1 MTPFRKPDKRDG
13 VFTRRALL
21 LGGGQLAVLGLLGAK
36 LYQVQVIEGERYATL
51 AESNRISARL
61 TAPSRGRIL
70 DRTGLVI
77 AGNQL
82 NWSAQLVAE
91 QTDNVDATLD
101 AFARL
106 IPLAGHERAR
116 ILRDLRR
123 HRRFT
128 PVAVRDDLTWEEMA
142 RIEVNAPDLPGIVVD
157 AGSTRAYSQGPALA
171 HLVGYVAAPNE
182 EDADDDP
189 MMGLPGLRIG
199 RSGMERAQD
208 EALRGKAGVVEMEA
222 NAVGR
227 VIREIG
233 RQDGTPGEDVG
244 LTIDAGLQRAAIGR
258 LGDESASAVV
268 LDARNGEVLA
278 MTTTPSFDP
287 SLFGSGVSHAQWAE
301 WMGDKRAPL
310 INKAVAGLYAPGS
323 TFKMAVAAAGLEA
336 RTITLR
342 DRIVCPGYL
351 DIGDTRFHCWR
362 KGGHGALDVR
372 NALKHSCDVFF
383 YETARRTGIDRIA
396 ATANLFGF
404 GVDLGIELPGAR
416 TGLMPTKAWRQRG
429 GHAWNLGDTIS
440 CGIGQGYIQ
449 TTPLALATYTARLAT
464 GRAVEPHLLRTLGG
478 VAQKGAQAGDWPAL
492 AVPEPVLQVARE
504 GMWAV
509 VNEAGGTAPV
519 ARLPLA
525 GVQMAGKTGST
536 QVRRVSREQRER
548 GFKSERLPW
557 ELRPHALFVCYAPFD
572 APRYAVAV
580 VVEHGNAGAA
590 AAAPL
595 ARDIMADAL
604 VSRTRNSSG

>member
-1 MTPFRKPDKRDG
+1 MTPSRKLDKRHA

-36 LYQVQVIEGERYATL
+36 LYQVQVIDGERYATL

-61 TAPSRGRIL
+61 VAPSRGRIL

-91 QTDNVDATLD
+91 QADDIDATLD

-106 IPLAGHERAR
+106 IPLAEHERAR

-128 PVAVRDDLTWEEMA
+128 PVAVRDDLAWEEMA
-142 RIEVNAPDLPGIVVD
+142 RIEANAPDLPGIVID
-157 AGSTRAYSQGPALA
+157 AGSTRVYSQGPALA
-171 HLVGYVAAPNE
+171 HLVGYVAPPNE

-189 MMGLPGLRIG
+189 MMALPGIRIG

-208 EALRGKAGVVEMEA
+208 EALRGKAGVVEMEV

-227 VIREIG
+227 IIREIG
-233 RQDGTPGEDVG
+233 RQDGTPGQDVG
-244 LTIDAGLQRAAIGR
+244 LTIDAGLQQAAIAR

-287 SLFGSGVSHAQWAE
+287 SLFSTGVSHAQWAE
-301 WMGDKRAPL
+301 WMADRRAPL

-336 RTITLR
+336 RTITPR

-396 ATANLFGF
+396 AAANRFRLRRRPRHRAAGRAHRPDADESLAAA
-404 GVDLGIELPGAR
+404 GRARVEPGRHDLLRHRPGLHPNHAAGAR
-416 TGLMPTKAWRQRG
+416 NLYGAAGHRPG
-429 GHAWNLGDTIS
+429 GRAASDADPGP
-440 CGIGQGYIQ
+440 GG
-449 TTPLALATYTARLAT
+449 AT
-464 GRAVEPHLLRTLGG
+464 GRPCRG
-478 VAQKGAQAGDWPAL
+478 
-492 AVPEPVLQVARE
+492 
-504 GMWAV
+504 
-509 VNEAGGTAPV
+509 
-519 ARLPLA
+519 LA
-525 GVQMAGKTGST
+525 GARHPGSHIADCA
-536 QVRRVSREQRER
+536 RRNVGGGQ
-548 GFKSERLPW
+548 
-557 ELRPHALFVCYAPFD
+557 
-572 APRYAVAV
+572 
-580 VVEHGNAGAA
+580 
-590 AAAPL
+590 
-595 ARDIMADAL
+595 
-604 VSRTRNSSG
+604 